1 MEQNVLLLYMSL
13 YNLKFESGK
22 KPRPQTNE
30 TAVTAL
36 YKDKHSR
43 PYRIL
48 ALCSEDV
55 RNKPTVSLP
64 DEGSQTRTTLD
75 YFQNVFLPK
84 VGLSPEILTV
94 IPVKNSPDDIDQAA
108 AIQALIENIHVGDS
122 LYIDLSGGLRDAA
135 MLMVTAS
142 RILREL
148 RHVETRQVLYAE
160 LKDNQSV
167 PHDVTAL
174 YDLYDLISAID
185 QFFATGSAHSLKSY
199 WDTARL
205 LRQKANGVEITQ
217 LLDSINQFSDHLALC
232 QVDCLQKDLKNIA
245 RCIKQVPVSGPD
257 LNSLFFSLLRE
268 RFQETFAP
276 LLDSRNDSLPGLV
289 KWCAEHSLYQ
299 QALTL
304 LCEEMPDYVCRHIF
318 LQPTQKGLDYMK
330 SQKQNKGQTWPH
342 PLFHLHLCHLAMFHI
357 YPRSKP
363 SKPQPEYA
371 ANLIVPTSD
380 SNNILYRIA
389 NDSELQS
396 YFGETLSK
404 GELEFDPAQRSNI
417 QEAARLYQCVMQYRN
432 QINHASGP
440 VQGLSQEGVLLL
452 TSKDIDSTLTTTAD
466 FLESIRPYIPA
477 ISDGVTPLPVDMRL

>member
-1 MEQNVLLLYMSL
+1 M
-13 YNLKFESGK
+13 
-22 KPRPQTNE
+22 RPCRDVQTC
-30 TAVTAL
+30 
-36 YKDKHSR
+36 R
-43 PYRIL
+43 
-48 ALCSEDV
+48 
-55 RNKPTVSLP
+55 
-64 DEGSQTRTTLD
+64 
-75 YFQNVFLPK
+75 
-84 VGLSPEILTV
+84 
-94 IPVKNSPDDIDQAA
+94 
-108 AIQALIENIHVGDS
+108 
-122 LYIDLSGGLRDAA
+122 
-135 MLMVTAS
+135 
-142 RILREL
+142 
-148 RHVETRQVLYAE
+148 VLYSE
-160 LKDNQSV
+160 LINGQSV

-185 QFFATGSAHSLKSY
+185 QFFSTGSAHRLKSY
-199 WDTARL
+199 WDAARL

-217 LLDSINQFSDHLALC
+217 LLDSINRFSDHLALC

-318 LQPTQKGLDYMK
+318 FQPTQKGLDYMK
-330 SQKQNKGQTWPH
+330 AQQKNKGQKWPY

-452 TSKDIDSTLTTTAD
+452 TSKDIDST
-466 FLESIRPYIPA
+466 
-477 ISDGVTPLPVDMRL
+477 

>member
-1 MEQNVLLLYMSL
+1 MSL
-13 YNLKFESGK
+13 YKLKFEPEK

-36 YKDKHSR
+36 YKDKNSR
-43 PYRIL
+43 PCRIL

-55 RNKPTVSLP
+55 RNKLTVCLP
-64 DEGSQTRTTLD
+64 DEGGQKRTTLD
-75 YFQNVFLPK
+75 YFQNVFLPT

-94 IPVKNSPDDIDQAA
+94 IPVKNSPDDADQAA
-108 AIQALIENIHVGDS
+108 AIQALIDNIHVGDD

-135 MLMVTAS
+135 MLMVTAA

-148 RHVETRQVLYAE
+148 RDVQTCRVLYSE
-160 LKDNQSV
+160 LINGQSV

-404 GELEFDPAQRSNI
+404 EELEFDSAQRSNI
-417 QEAARLYQCVMQYRN
+417 QEAAHLYQCVMQYRN
-432 QINHASGP
+432 QINHAS
-440 VQGLSQEGVLLL
+440 SKAQEIQQKGILPLNTAAIESLL
-452 TSKDIDSTLTTTAD
+452 TEASALLKKIAPLSPVCPDGTIL
-466 FLESIRPYIPA
+466 RP
-477 ISDGVTPLPVDMRL
+477 VTEYCRCG

>member
-1 MEQNVLLLYMSL
+1 MNQNVLLLYMSL
-13 YNLKFESGK
+13 YKLKFEPEK

-30 TAVTAL
+30 TAVAAL

-43 PYRIL
+43 PGRIL

-55 RNKPTVSLP
+55 RSKPTVSLP
-64 DEGSQTRTTLD
+64 DEGGQTRTTLD

-84 VGLSPEILTV
+84 VGLPPEILTV
-94 IPVKNSPDDIDQAA
+94 IPVKNSPDDADQAA

-135 MLMVTAS
+135 MLMVTAA

-148 RHVETRQVLYAE
+148 RDVQTCRVLYAE

-185 QFFATGSAHSLKSY
+185 QFFATGSAHSLKNY
-199 WDTARL
+199 WNAAAWQRK
-205 LRQKANGVEITQ
+205 KASSVEITQ
-217 LLDSINQFSDHLALC
+217 LLNSINQFSDHLALC
-232 QVDCLQKDLKNIA
+232 QVDCLQNDLKNIA
-245 RCIKQVPVSGPD
+245 RCIKQVPVREPD

-268 RFQETFAP
+268 RFQETFAS

-289 KWCAEHSLYQ
+289 LWCTEHGLYQ

-304 LCEEMPDYVCRHIF
+304 LCEGMPDYVCRHIF

-330 SQKQNKGQTWPH
+330 AQDQNKGKHWTY
-342 PLFHLHLCHLAMFHI
+342 PLFHFHFCRLAQMHND
-357 YPRSKP
+357 PRRDGPAFTNDLRTSKTD
-363 SKPQPEYA
+363 
-371 ANLIVPTSD
+371 NT
-380 SNNILYRIA
+380 LYRIA
-389 NDSELQS
+389 DGPELQR
-396 YFGETLSK
+396 YFDITRND
-404 GELEFDPAQRSNI
+404 GELEFDPAQRGNV
-417 QEAARLYQCVMQYRN
+417 QKAALLYQCVMQYRN

-440 VQGLSQEGVLLL
+440 VQGLSQQGILPLEKVP
-452 TSKDIDSTLTTTAD
+452 STLEEVANFLQAIQNDTPAVPSGTTQLD
-466 FLESIRPYIPA
+466 VNLE
-477 ISDGVTPLPVDMRL
+477 L